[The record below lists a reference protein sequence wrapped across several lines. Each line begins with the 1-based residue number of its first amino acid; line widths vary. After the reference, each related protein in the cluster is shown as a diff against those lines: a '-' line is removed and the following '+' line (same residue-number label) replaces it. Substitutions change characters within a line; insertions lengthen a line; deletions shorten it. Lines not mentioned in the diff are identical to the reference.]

1 MILRFAGKNLL
12 YFDSFDLEFSEGL
25 NVITGETGA
34 GKSILLKGLQA
45 LLGKRVEL
53 FDNDETWLEALVL
66 IDAVDEELKELGI
79 QRGEHIVSLSAGKRW
94 IYRIDGR
101 MYPQSVVERM
111 FENDVHFHQQNT
123 HVNLLRK
130 RYQLSLLDRFC
141 DNPQLFSD
149 YAEAYGRMIELRKIV
164 EELNVENLD
173 QRIEELNR
181 ELALFEKYKPSED
194 EEKTLKERFE
204 RINKAKQ
211 IVALV
216 EEILNALDEDL
227 TTRVWRL
234 SFSAEK
240 MASLVPKGLPGL
252 LRDIAEKSDE
262 VRKLVTRFINE
273 MQLEDSREVEARLS
287 VYNEL
292 KRRFGPD
299 WEDIKKNWAKLER
312 EKSELLS
319 NKRQLELADRELR
332 SIEKRCWDLAEKLH
346 DNRLKAAGEFE
357 GFVRQ
362 HLQELV
368 MSLKFSVKI
377 GRLNQLTPSGISDVE
392 FVVEAGGE
400 EKPLRDVLSGGEL
413 SRMVLAVHLSVAN
426 HAGNVFIF
434 DEIDSGI
441 GGMTGNVLGEKLK
454 SLSRTSQV
462 IVVTHLP
469 QIARYADT
477 HFVVLKED
485 RSMRVK
491 SLTPEERRYE
501 LLRMIGG
508 EDLWGD
514 VM

>member
-1 MILRFAGKNLL
+1 MILRFAGKKLL

-34 GKSILLKGLQA
+34 GKSIVLKGLQA

-53 FDNDETWLEALVL
+53 FDSDETWLEALVQV
-66 IDAVDEELKELGI
+66 DAVDEELKELGI
-79 QRGEHIVSLSAGKRW
+79 QQGEHIVSLSAGKRW

-101 MYPQSVVERM
+101 MYPQNVVERM
-111 FENDVHFHQQNT
+111 FEDRVHFHQQNT

-141 DNPQLFSD
+141 NNLQLFSD
-149 YAEAYGRMIELRKIV
+149 YTEAYGRMIELRKIV
-164 EELNVENLD
+164 EEFSIENLD

-181 ELALFEKYKPSED
+181 ELAFFEKYKPSED

-211 IVALV
+211 IVSLM
-216 EEILNALDEDL
+216 EEILNTLDEDL
-227 TTRVWRL
+227 TTRIWRL
-234 SFSAEK
+234 SFSADR

-262 VRKLVTRFINE
+262 VRRLITRFIDE
-273 MQLEDSREVEARLS
+273 MQLEDSRELETRLS
-287 VYNEL
+287 VYNKL

-299 WEDIKKNWAKLER
+299 WENIKKNWARLER
-312 EKSELLS
+312 EKDELVS
-319 NKRQLELADRELR
+319 NKRKLELAGRELR
-332 SIEKRCWDLAEKLH
+332 SIEERCWSLAEKLH
-346 DNRLKAAGEFE
+346 ENRLKAAGEFE
-357 GFVRQ
+357 SLVRQ
-362 HLQELV
+362 HLQELA

-377 GRLNQLTPSGISDVE
+377 GKLNQLTPSGVSDVE
-392 FVVEAGGE
+392 FVVEASGE
-400 EKPLRDVLSGGEL
+400 ERPLRDVLSGGEL

-426 HAGNVFIF
+426 QAGSVFVF

-441 GGMTGNVLGEKLK
+441 GGITGNVLGEKLK

-469 QIARYADT
+469 QIARHADA
-477 HFVVLKED
+477 HFVVLRED

-508 EDLWGD
+508 KDLWGD
-514 VM
+514 VV